1 MDTPKSNHQR
11 RGSSSPFLM
20 SQTLWSSTEKTCR
33 SGLIRSNDE
42 KGVNV
47 KVVLR
52 CRPPNEDEMKMK
64 GPLVI
69 SCDELKQEVTA
80 TLNTTTKQINKS
92 FLFDKVCGPS
102 TQQKDFYD
110 QSVAPLVNEALEGY
124 TCTIFAYGQ
133 TGTGKTYTMEG
144 EAIKEKNGEFHKNA
158 GVIPRAVQE
167 IFDILE
173 SQKAEYTMK
182 VAYIEIYNEEITDL
196 LSLDEESKPIDEKQG
211 KPLALMED
219 GKGAVFIRGLEEVT
233 VSTADEIYKILEKG
247 SANKHTAETLLNKQ
261 SNRSHSIFSITLHVK
276 ECTQE
281 GLELLKCG
289 KLNLVDLAGSENI
302 LRSGAKE
309 GRAREAGEINKS
321 LLTLGRV
328 INALVD
334 HSGHV
339 PYRDSKLTRFLRDS
353 LGGKTKTCIIA
364 TVSPSIQCLEETLS
378 TLEYANR
385 AKQIKN
391 RPEVNQKLTKSAL
404 IKDLYVEM
412 DCLKQELHATRE
424 KNGIYIPQDRYL
436 SEEAAHKAIVEKLKF
451 TELDLESKNK
461 KLIELQDLY
470 DNQQQLTADLTEQL
484 QRTRRELKK
493 AEQAF
498 YDLEAQNRRA
508 KEVIQEK
515 DSLVSD
521 LIKSEKEMTNK
532 ALEFRAEVENAES
545 EISSLFAKIEKG
557 NSREER
563 NRILVQSYRSKLTQ
577 QLEILKRK
585 TANSVSKQE
594 QQLNVILE
602 DMQSFL
608 ATKRRA
614 TDELKVQLQKL
625 KDNYNSDIQNLA
637 VPARDLHE
645 NSQLALSKVNSAI
658 SKHSSAFTDLVG
670 KISADVNAILNGL
683 QGNIRELEVKI
694 NAFVRQEQQYQ
705 TRRYHEIQ
713 VTSEVLLNFFK
724 TLNTCI
730 SKLRLMDEKS
740 QSINDQQLC
749 ALEEK
754 FEELAASEEHQLIE
768 KVAELILASNT
779 KKKRLVQTAVND
791 LRECSNIKTR
801 NLNAEFSDIQ
811 DCANSAYEEWT
822 NYIESTEAHHI
833 EDSTR
838 LEFWKSSLAG
848 NIDCCLTKSK
858 GIEDGW
864 RNAQESLHSQETRTI
879 NSIDSIVKSAMES
892 NGKIGS
898 QFSSTV
904 TSILEETS
912 ISKRNLLFVME
923 IAVGLLKLDHDEC
936 EKICSLIHPCV
947 EDMKQMKDSH
957 SSEVSEIAENA
968 GKVLTDEYKVDE
980 LSSSTLRRKRV
991 NVPSR
996 ESIENLR
1003 TPFLEESLKSFQ
1015 GNGIANRANRNVNAT
1030 KGG

>member
-11 RGSSSPFLM
+11 RGTPSPLLM
-20 SQTLWSSTEKTCR
+20 SQTLWSSTEKPWK
-33 SGLIRSNDE
+33 GLRSNDE

-52 CRPPNEDEMKMK
+52 CRPPNEDEMKVK
-64 GPLVI
+64 GPSVI

-80 TLNTTTKQINKS
+80 TLNTATKQINKT

-102 TQQKDFYD
+102 SQQKDFYD
-110 QSVAPLVNEALEGY
+110 QSVAPLVSEALEGY

-167 IFDILE
+167 IFDVLE

-182 VAYIEIYNEEITDL
+182 VAYIEIYNEDITDL
-196 LSLDEESKPIDEKQG
+196 LSLDEESKSIDEKPR

-276 ECTQE
+276 ECTHE
-281 GLELLKCG
+281 GLELIKCG

-391 RPEVNQKLTKSAL
+391 RPEVNQKVTKSAL

-412 DCLKQELHATRE
+412 DRLKQELHATRE

-436 SEEAAHKAIVEKLKF
+436 REEAAQKEIIERLKF
-451 TELDLESKNK
+451 VELDLESKNK
-461 KLIELQDLY
+461 KLKERQDLY
-470 DNQQQLTADLTEQL
+470 DYQRQLTADLTEQL
-484 QRTRRELKK
+484 ERTRRELKN
-493 AEQAF
+493 AEQAIN
-498 YDLEAQNRRA
+498 DLETKYTGA
-508 KEVIQEK
+508 KETIQEK
-515 DSLVSD
+515 DYLVSN
-521 LIKSEKEMTNK
+521 LINSEKAMTDK
-532 ALEFRAEVENAES
+532 ALELRAEVENAES
-545 EISSLFAKIEKG
+545 EISSLFGKIDKS

-563 NRILVQSYRSKLTQ
+563 NRILVQSFRNKLTQ
-577 QLEILKRK
+577 QLEILKRN
-585 TANSVSKQE
+585 TAVSVTKEE

-602 DMQSFL
+602 DTQSFL

-614 TDELKVQLQKL
+614 TDELKAQLQKL
-625 KDNYNSDIQNLA
+625 KDKYGSDIQNLA
-637 VPARDLHE
+637 VPAQELHE
-645 NSQLALSKVNSAI
+645 NSQLAFSKVNSEV
-658 SKHSSAFTDLVG
+658 SKHSLSFINLVG
-670 KISADVNAILNGL
+670 KFSADVNAILNGL

-705 TRRYHEIQ
+705 TRRYQEVQI
-713 VTSEVLLNFFK
+713 TSEVLLNFFK
-724 TLNTCI
+724 TLNLYI
-730 SKLRLMDEKS
+730 SKLRLTDEKS
-740 QSINDQQLC
+740 QTINDQQLC
-749 ALEEK
+749 TLEEK
-754 FEELAASEEHQLIE
+754 FEELAASEERQLIE
-768 KVAELILASNT
+768 KVAELISASNT
-779 KKKRLVQTAVND
+779 RKKKLVQTAVNG
-791 LRECSNIKTR
+791 LRECCNIKT
-801 NLNAEFSDIQ
+801 NDLNAEFSNIQ
-811 DCANSAYEEWT
+811 GCANSAYHEWT
-822 NYIESTEAHHI
+822 SYIESMEAHHI

-838 LEFWKSSLAG
+838 LEFWKSLLAG
-848 NIDCCLTKSK
+848 HIDCCLEKSN
-858 GIEDGW
+858 GVEDGW
-864 RNAQESLHSQETRTI
+864 RNAQESLLCQQTRNI
-879 NSIDSIVKSAMES
+879 NSIDCIMKSAMES
-892 NGKIGS
+892 NGKIS
-898 QFSSTV
+898 TQFSSTV
-904 TSILEETS
+904 TSILEETA
-912 ISKRNLLFVME
+912 ISKRNLISAME
-923 IAVGLLKLDHDEC
+923 SLQKLDHNEC
-936 EKICSLIHPCV
+936 
-947 EDMKQMKDSH
+947 
-957 SSEVSEIAENA
+957 
-968 GKVLTDEYKVDE
+968 
-980 LSSSTLRRKRV
+980 
-991 NVPSR
+991 
-996 ESIENLR
+996 
-1003 TPFLEESLKSFQ
+1003 
-1015 GNGIANRANRNVNAT
+1015 
-1030 KGG
+1030 

>member
-1 MDTPKSNHQR
+1 MDTPKSYHQR
-11 RGSSSPFLM
+11 RGSTPSPLLM
-20 SQTLWSSTEKTCR
+20 SQTLWSSTEKPCR
-33 SGLIRSNDE
+33 GLRSDDE

-52 CRPPNEDEMKMK
+52 CRPPNEDEMKVK

-69 SCDELKQEVTA
+69 SCNELKQEVAA
-80 TLNTTTKQINKS
+80 TLNTAIKQINKS

-102 TQQKDFYD
+102 SQQKDFYD

-144 EAIKEKNGEFHKNA
+144 EAVKEKILSDFLFNGEFHKNA
-158 GVIPRAVQE
+158 GVIPRAVQQ

-173 SQKAEYTMK
+173 SQKAEYSMK

-196 LSLDEESKPIDEKQG
+196 LSLDEESKSIDEKTR

-276 ECTQE
+276 ECTHE
-281 GLELLKCG
+281 GLELIKCG

-321 LLTLGRV
+321 LLTLGRI

-391 RPEVNQKLTKSAL
+391 RPEVNQKVTKSAL

-412 DCLKQELHATRE
+412 DSLKQELHATRE

-436 SEEAAHKAIVEKLKF
+436 SEEAAQKALVEKLKF
-451 TELDLESKNK
+451 KEFDLESKNK

-470 DNQQQLTADLTEQL
+470 DYQRQLTADLTEQL
-484 QRTRRELKK
+484 ERTRRELKN

-498 YDLEAQNRRA
+498 NDLETKYTRA
-508 KEVIQEK
+508 KETIQEK
-515 DSLVSD
+515 DYLVSD
-521 LIKSEKEMTNK
+521 LIKSEKAMTDK
-532 ALEFRAEVENAES
+532 ALELRAKVENAES
-545 EISSLFAKIEKG
+545 EISSLFTKIEKSI
-557 NSREER
+557 SRQER
-563 NRILVQSYRSKLTQ
+563 NRILVQSLQNKLTH

-585 TANSVSKQE
+585 TAVSVTNQE
-594 QQLNVILE
+594 QQLNVLLE
-602 DMQSFL
+602 DTQSFL

-614 TDELKVQLQKL
+614 TDELKTQLQKL
-625 KDNYNSDIQNLA
+625 KDKYSSDIQNFA
-637 VPARDLHE
+637 VPAQELHE
-645 NSQLALSKVNSAI
+645 NSQLAFREVNSEE
-658 SKHSSAFTDLVG
+658 SKHSSSFMDLVG
-670 KISADVNAILNGL
+670 KISTDVNAILNGL

-705 TRRYHEIQ
+705 TRRYQEIQ
-713 VTSEVLLNFFK
+713 ITSEVLLNFFK
-724 TLNTCI
+724 TLNTYI

-749 ALEEK
+749 TLEEK
-754 FEELAASEEHQLIE
+754 FEELAASEERQLIK
-768 KVAELILASNT
+768 KVAELISASNS
-779 KKKRLVQTAVND
+779 KKKRLVQTAVD
-791 LRECSNIKTR
+791 GLRECSSIKTR
-801 NLNAEFSDIQ
+801 NLNAEFSNIQ
-811 DCANSAYEEWT
+811 GCANSAYDDWT
-822 NYIESTEAHHI
+822 SYIGSKEAHHI

-838 LEFWKSSLAG
+838 LEFWKSNLAG
-848 NIDCCLTKSK
+848 NIDCCLAESE
-858 GIEDGW
+858 GVEDRW
-864 RNAQESLHSQETRTI
+864 RNAQELLLCQETRTI
-879 NSIDSIVKSAMES
+879 NSIDCIMKSAMES
-892 NGKIGS
+892 NGKIS
-898 QFSSTV
+898 TQLSSTV
-904 TSILEETS
+904 TSILEETA
-912 ISKRNLLFVME
+912 ISRRNLISAIESLQ
-923 IAVGLLKLDHDEC
+923 KLDRNEC
-936 EKICSLIHPCV
+936 EKIYSIIHPCV

-980 LSSSTLRRKRV
+980 PSSSTLRKK
-991 NVPSR
+991 
-996 ESIENLR
+996 
-1003 TPFLEESLKSFQ
+1003 KS
-1015 GNGIANRANRNVNAT
+1015 
-1030 KGG
+1030 

>member
-196 LSLDEESKPIDEKQG
+196 LSLDEESKPIDEKQR

-276 ECTQE
+276 ECTHE

-412 DCLKQELHATRE
+412 DYLKQELHATRE
-424 KNGIYIPQDRYL
+424 KNGIYIPQDHYL
-436 SEEAAHKAIVEKLKF
+436 SEEAAHKEIVEKLKF

-470 DNQQQLTADLTEQL
+470 DNQRQLTADLNEQL
-484 QRTRRELKK
+484 QRTQRELKK

-498 YDLEAQNRRA
+498 NDLEVQNRRA

-515 DSLVSD
+515 DSLVSN
-521 LIKSEKEMTNK
+521 LIKSEKEMTDK
-532 ALEFRAEVENAES
+532 ALELRAEVENAES

-563 NRILVQSYRSKLTQ
+563 NRILVQSFRSKLTQ

-585 TANSVSKQE
+585 TASSVRKQE

-637 VPARDLHE
+637 VPAQDLHE
-645 NSQLALSKVNSAI
+645 NSQLALGKVNSEI

-694 NAFVRQEQQYQ
+694 NAFVQQEQQYQ

-740 QSINDQQLC
+740 ESINAQQLC

-754 FEELAASEEHQLIE
+754 FEELAASEERQLIE

-791 LRECSNIKTR
+791 LKECSNIKTR

-838 LEFWKSSLAG
+838 LEFWKSNLAG
-848 NIDCCLTKSK
+848 NVDCCLTKSK
-858 GIEDGW
+858 GIEDAW

-892 NGKIGS
+892 NGKIGT

-923 IAVGLLKLDHDEC
+923 SLLKLDHDEC

>member
-1 MDTPKSNHQR
+1 MDTPKSYHQR
-11 RGSSSPFLM
+11 RGSTPSPLLM
-20 SQTLWSSTEKTCR
+20 SQTLWSSTEKPCR
-33 SGLIRSNDE
+33 GLRSDDE

-52 CRPPNEDEMKMK
+52 CRPPNEDEMKVK

-69 SCDELKQEVTA
+69 SCNELKQEVAA
-80 TLNTTTKQINKS
+80 TLNTATKQINKT

-102 TQQKDFYD
+102 SQQKDFYD

-158 GVIPRAVQE
+158 GVIPRAVRE

-196 LSLDEESKPIDEKQG
+196 LSLDEESKSIDEKPR

-233 VSTADEIYKILEKG
+233 VSTADQIYKILEEG

-276 ECTQE
+276 ECTHE
-281 GLELLKCG
+281 GLELIKCG

-391 RPEVNQKLTKSAL
+391 RPEVNQKVTKSAL
-404 IKDLYVEM
+404 IKDLYVQM
-412 DCLKQELHATRE
+412 DRLKQELHATRE

-436 SEEAAHKAIVEKLKF
+436 SEEAARKGLVEKLKF

-470 DNQQQLTADLTEQL
+470 DYQRQLTADLTEQL
-484 QRTRRELKK
+484 ERTRREFKN

-498 YDLEAQNRRA
+498 NDLETKYTRA
-508 KEVIQEK
+508 KETTQEK
-515 DSLVSD
+515 EYLVSD
-521 LIKSEKEMTNK
+521 LIKSEKAMTDK
-532 ALEFRAEVENAES
+532 ALELQAEVENAES
-545 EISSLFAKIEKG
+545 EISSLFAKIEKS
-557 NSREER
+557 NSREDR
-563 NRILVQSYRSKLTQ
+563 NRILVQSFHNKLTQ

-585 TANSVSKQE
+585 TAVSVTKQE

-602 DMQSFL
+602 DTKSLL
-608 ATKRRA
+608 ATKRLA
-614 TDELKVQLQKL
+614 TDELKTQLQKL
-625 KDNYNSDIQNLA
+625 KDKYSSDIQNLA
-637 VPARDLHE
+637 VPAQELHE
-645 NSQLALSKVNSAI
+645 NSQLAFRKVNSEV
-658 SKHSSAFTDLVG
+658 SKHSSSFMDLVG
-670 KISADVNAILNGL
+670 KISADVNAVLNSL

-694 NAFVRQEQQYQ
+694 NAFVRQEQQ
-705 TRRYHEIQ
+705 
-713 VTSEVLLNFFK
+713 
-724 TLNTCI
+724 
-730 SKLRLMDEKS
+730 
-740 QSINDQQLC
+740 
-749 ALEEK
+749 
-754 FEELAASEEHQLIE
+754 ELDASEERQLIE
-768 KVAELILASNT
+768 KVAELISASNT
-779 KKKRLVQTAVND
+779 RKKKLVQTTVNG

-801 NLNAEFSDIQ
+801 NLNAEFSNIQ
-811 DCANSAYEEWT
+811 GCANSAYDEWT
-822 NYIESTEAHHI
+822 SYINSTEAQHI

-848 NIDCCLTKSK
+848 NIDCCLAESERV
-858 GIEDGW
+858 EDGW
-864 RNAQESLHSQETRTI
+864 RNAQELFLCQETRTI
-879 NSIDSIVKSAMES
+879 NSIDCIMKSAMES
-892 NGKIGS
+892 NGKIS
-898 QFSSTV
+898 TQFSSTG
-904 TSILEETS
+904 TSILEETA
-912 ISKRNLLFVME
+912 ISKRNLLSAME
-923 IAVGLLKLDHDEC
+923 SMLPVNNYQFFSSSDVAREHSRVLFPHTHTVEIVAGLQKLDHNEC
-936 EKICSLIHPCV
+936 EKSFSIIHPCV

-957 SSEVSEIAENA
+957 SSEVSEIAENVR
-968 GKVLTDEYKVDE
+968 KVLTDEYKVDE
-980 LSSSTLRRKRV
+980 PSCSTLRRKRV

-1003 TPFLEESLKSFQ
+1003 TPLPEESLKSFQ
-1015 GNGIANRANRNVNAT
+1015 GNGIAKRSDRNVNAT
-1030 KGG
+1030 KGA

>member
-1 MDTPKSNHQR
+1 MDTPKSYHQR
-11 RGSSSPFLM
+11 RGSTPSPLLM
-20 SQTLWSSTEKTCR
+20 SQTLWSSTEKPCR
-33 SGLIRSNDE
+33 GLRSDDE

-52 CRPPNEDEMKMK
+52 CRPPNEDEMKVK
-64 GPLVI
+64 VPLVI
-69 SCDELKQEVTA
+69 SCNELKQEVAA
-80 TLNTTTKQINKS
+80 TLNTATKQINKS

-102 TQQKDFYD
+102 SQQKDFYD

-144 EAIKEKNGEFHKNA
+144 EAVKEKNGEFHKNA
-158 GVIPRAVQE
+158 GVIPRAVQQ

-173 SQKAEYTMK
+173 SQKAEYSMK

-196 LSLDEESKPIDEKQG
+196 LSLDEESKSIDEKTR

-219 GKGAVFIRGLEEVT
+219 GKGAVFIRGLDEVT

-276 ECTQE
+276 ECTHE
-281 GLELLKCG
+281 GLELIKCG

-309 GRAREAGEINKS
+309 FITVKCEGGNGIYFSKIQGRAREAGEINKS
-321 LLTLGRV
+321 LLTLGRI

-391 RPEVNQKLTKSAL
+391 RPEVNQKVTKSAL

-412 DCLKQELHATRE
+412 DRLKQGILFCSVELHATRE

-436 SEEAAHKAIVEKLKF
+436 SEEAAQKALVEKLKF
-451 TELDLESKNK
+451 KEFDLESKNK

-470 DNQQQLTADLTEQL
+470 DYQRQLTANLTEQL
-484 QRTRRELKK
+484 ERTRRELKN

-498 YDLEAQNRRA
+498 NDLETKYTRA
-508 KEVIQEK
+508 KETIQEK
-515 DSLVSD
+515 DYLVSD
-521 LIKSEKEMTNK
+521 LIKSEKAMTDK
-532 ALEFRAEVENAES
+532 ALELRAEVENAES
-545 EISSLFAKIEKG
+545 EISSLFTKIEKSI
-557 NSREER
+557 SREER
-563 NRILVQSYRSKLTQ
+563 NRILVQSLQNKLTH

-585 TANSVSKQE
+585 TAVS
-594 QQLNVILE
+594 
-602 DMQSFL
+602 
-608 ATKRRA
+608 A
-614 TDELKVQLQKL
+614 TDELKTQLQKL
-625 KDNYNSDIQNLA
+625 KDKYSSDIQNFA
-637 VPARDLHE
+637 
-645 NSQLALSKVNSAI
+645 
-658 SKHSSAFTDLVG
+658 LVG
-670 KISADVNAILNGL
+670 KISTDVNAILNGL

-705 TRRYHEIQ
+705 TRRYQEIQ
-713 VTSEVLLNFFK
+713 ITSEVLLNFFK
-724 TLNTCI
+724 TLNTYI

-749 ALEEK
+749 TLEEK
-754 FEELAASEEHQLIE
+754 FEELAASEERQLIK
-768 KVAELILASNT
+768 KVAELISASNT
-779 KKKRLVQTAVND
+779 KKKRLVQTAVD
-791 LRECSNIKTR
+791 GLRECSSIKTR
-801 NLNAEFSDIQ
+801 NLNAEFSNIQ
-811 DCANSAYEEWT
+811 GCANSAYDEWT
-822 NYIESTEAHHI
+822 SYIGSTEAHHI

-838 LEFWKSSLAG
+838 LEFWKSSLAE
-848 NIDCCLTKSK
+848 NIDCCLAESE
-858 GIEDGW
+858 GVDDRW
-864 RNAQESLHSQETRTI
+864 RNAQELLLCQETRTI
-879 NSIDSIVKSAMES
+879 NSIDCIMKSAMES
-892 NGKIGS
+892 NRKIS
-898 QFSSTV
+898 TQLSSAV
-904 TSILEETS
+904 TSILEETA
-912 ISKRNLLFVME
+912 ISRRNLISAIESLQ
-923 IAVGLLKLDHDEC
+923 KLDRNEC
-936 EKICSLIHPCV
+936 EKIYSIIHPCV

-968 GKVLTDEYKVDE
+968 GKVLTDEYKV
-980 LSSSTLRRKRV
+980 
-991 NVPSR
+991 
-996 ESIENLR
+996 
-1003 TPFLEESLKSFQ
+1003 
-1015 GNGIANRANRNVNAT
+1015 
-1030 KGG
+1030 

>member
-11 RGSSSPFLM
+11 RRSSSPFLM

-33 SGLIRSNDE
+33 SGLTRSNDE

-80 TLNTTTKQINKS
+80 TLNTSNKQINKA

-102 TQQKDFYD
+102 SQQKDFYD

-196 LSLDEESKPIDEKQG
+196 LSLDEESKPIDEKQR

-247 SANKHTAETLLNKQ
+247 SVNKHTAETLLNKQ

-276 ECTQE
+276 ECTHE
-281 GLELLKCG
+281 GLELIKCG

-424 KNGIYIPQDRYL
+424 KNGIYIPQDRFL
-436 SEEAAHKAIVEKLKF
+436 SEEAAHKAIVGKLKF

-461 KLIELQDLY
+461 KLIEVQDLY
-470 DNQQQLTADLTEQL
+470 DNQRQLTADLTEQL
-484 QRTRRELKK
+484 ERTQRELKK

-498 YDLEAQNRRA
+498 NDLEAQNRRV
-508 KEVIQEK
+508 KEMIQEK

-521 LIKSEKEMTNK
+521 VIKSEKEMTDK
-532 ALEFRAEVENAES
+532 ALELRDEVENAES

-563 NRILVQSYRSKLTQ
+563 NRILVQSFRSKLSQ

-585 TANSVSKQE
+585 TAISVTKQE

-602 DMQSFL
+602 DTQSFL
-608 ATKRRA
+608 ANKRRA

-625 KDNYNSDIQNLA
+625 KDKYNSDIQNLA
-637 VPARDLHE
+637 VPVQDLHE
-645 NSQLALSKVNSAI
+645 NSQLAFSKVNSEI

-713 VTSEVLLNFFK
+713 ISSEVLLNFFK
-724 TLNTCI
+724 TLNTYI

-740 QSINDQQLC
+740 QTINNQQLFT
-749 ALEEK
+749 LEDK
-754 FEELAASEEHQLIE
+754 FEELAASEERQLIE
-768 KVAELILASNT
+768 KVAELILASST

-791 LRECSNIKTR
+791 LRECSTIKTR

-811 DCANSAYEEWT
+811 GCANSAYEEWT
-822 NYIESTEAHHI
+822 NYIESTESHHI

-848 NIDCCLTKSK
+848 NIDC
-858 GIEDGW
+858 W
-864 RNAQESLHSQETRTI
+864 
-879 NSIDSIVKSAMES
+879 
-892 NGKIGS
+892 
-898 QFSSTV
+898 
-904 TSILEETS
+904 
-912 ISKRNLLFVME
+912 
-923 IAVGLLKLDHDEC
+923 
-936 EKICSLIHPCV
+936 
-947 EDMKQMKDSH
+947 
-957 SSEVSEIAENA
+957 
-968 GKVLTDEYKVDE
+968 
-980 LSSSTLRRKRV
+980 LSWF
-991 NVPSR
+991 PM
-996 ESIENLR
+996 I
-1003 TPFLEESLKSFQ
+1003 
-1015 GNGIANRANRNVNAT
+1015 
-1030 KGG
+1030 

>member
-1 MDTPKSNHQR
+1 METPKSNHQR
-11 RGSSSPFLM
+11 RGTPPPFLM
-20 SQTLWSSTEKTCR
+20 SQTFWSSTEKTCR
-33 SGLIRSNDE
+33 GLRLDDE

-52 CRPPNEDEMKMK
+52 CRPPNEDEMKVK

-80 TLNTTTKQINKS
+80 TLNTATKQINKT

-102 TQQKDFYD
+102 SQQKDFYD

-158 GVIPRAVQE
+158 GVIPRAVQQ

-173 SQKAEYTMK
+173 SQKAEYTLK

-196 LSLDEESKPIDEKQG
+196 LSLDEESKSIDEKPR

-219 GKGAVFIRGLEEVT
+219 GKGAVFIRGLEEVK

-247 SANKHTAETLLNKQ
+247 SANKHTAETHLNKQ

-276 ECTQE
+276 ESIQE
-281 GLELLKCG
+281 GMELIKCG

-391 RPEVNQKLTKSAL
+391 RPEVNQKVTKSAL

-412 DCLKQELHATRE
+412 DRLTQELHATRE

-436 SEEAAHKAIVEKLKF
+436 SELAAQKAIVERLKF
-451 TELDLESKNK
+451 TELDLESKNN
-461 KLIELQDLY
+461 KLRELQDLY
-470 DNQQQLTADLTEQL
+470 DYQRQLTADLTEQL
-484 QRTRRELKK
+484 EKTRREVKK
-493 AEQAF
+493 AEQVF
-498 YDLEAQNRRA
+498 NDLEAQNSQA
-508 KEVIQEK
+508 KEMIQEK
-515 DSLVSD
+515 GYLVSD
-521 LIKSEKEMTNK
+521 LIKSEKAMTDK
-532 ALEFRAEVENAES
+532 ALDLRDEVENAES
-545 EISSLFAKIEKG
+545 EISSLFAKIEQS

-563 NRILVQSYRSKLTQ
+563 NRILVQSFHSKLTQ
-577 QLEILKRK
+577 QLEILKRN
-585 TANSVSKQE
+585 TEVSVTKQE

-602 DMQSFL
+602 DTQSLL

-614 TDELKVQLQKL
+614 TDELKAQLQKL
-625 KDNYNSDIQNLA
+625 KDKYGFDIHKLA
-637 VPARDLHE
+637 VPAQELHE
-645 NSQLALSKVNSAI
+645 NSQLAFSKVNSEV
-658 SKHSSAFTDLVG
+658 SKHSSAFMDLVE

-683 QGNIRELEVKI
+683 QGNIRELGVKI

-705 TRRYHEIQ
+705 TRRYQEIQ
-713 VTSEVLLNFFK
+713 LTSEVLLNLFK
-724 TLNTCI
+724 TLNSLIMT
-730 SKLRLMDEKS
+730 LRLMDEKS
-740 QSINDQQLC
+740 QTVNDQQLC
-749 ALEEK
+749 TLEEK
-754 FEELAASEEHQLIE
+754 FEELAASEEKQLIE
-768 KVAELILASNT
+768 KVAELISASNT
-779 KKKRLVQTAVND
+779 KKKRLVQTAVNG

-801 NLNAEFSDIQ
+801 NLNAEFSDIHG
-811 DCANSAYEEWT
+811 CANSAYDEWT
-822 NYIESTEAHHI
+822 NYIERTEAHHI

-838 LEFWKSSLAG
+838 LEFWKSILAG
-848 NIDCCLTKSK
+848 NINCCLTKSE
-858 GIEDGW
+858 GIKDEW
-864 RNAQESLHSQETRTI
+864 RNAQEFLLCQETSTI
-879 NSIDSIVKSAMES
+879 NSIDCIVKSAKES
-892 NGKIGS
+892 NGKINT

-904 TSILEETS
+904 TSMLEETA

-923 IAVGLLKLDHDEC
+923 SLLKLDNDEC
-936 EKICSLIHPCV
+936 EKIYSFIHPYV
-947 EDMKQMKDSH
+947 EDMKQMKDRH

-968 GKVLTDEYKVDE
+968 GKVLTNEYKVDE
-980 LSSSTLRRKRV
+980 PLCSTLRRKRV

-1003 TPFLEESLKSFQ
+1003 SPLLEESLKSFQ
-1015 GNGIANRANRNVNAT
+1015 GNGIAKRANKNVNAT
-1030 KGG
+1030 KGA

>member
-69 SCDELKQEVTA
+69 SCDDLKQEVTA
-80 TLNTTTKQINKS
+80 TLNTSTKQINKA

-102 TQQKDFYD
+102 SQQKDFYD
-110 QSVAPLVNEALEGY
+110 QSVAPLVNDILEGY

-158 GVIPRAVQE
+158 GVIPTAVQE

-196 LSLDEESKPIDEKQG
+196 LSLEEESKPIDEKQR

-276 ECTQE
+276 ESTHE
-281 GLELLKCG
+281 GLELIKCG

-364 TVSPSIQCLEETLS
+364 TISPSIQCLEETLS

-391 RPEVNQKLTKSAL
+391 RPEVNQKLIKSAR

-470 DNQQQLTADLTEQL
+470 DNQRQLTADLTEQL

-498 YDLEAQNRRA
+498 NDLEAQNRRA
-508 KEVIQEK
+508 KEMIQEK

-521 LIKSEKEMTNK
+521 LIKSEKEMTDK
-532 ALEFRAEVENAES
+532 ALELRAEVENAES

-563 NRILVQSYRSKLTQ
+563 NRILVQSFHSKLTQ

-585 TANSVSKQE
+585 TAISVTKQE
-594 QQLNVILE
+594 HQLNVILE
-602 DMQSFL
+602 DTQSFL

-625 KDNYNSDIQNLA
+625 KDKYNSDIQNLA
-637 VPARDLHE
+637 VPAQDLHE
-645 NSQLALSKVNSAI
+645 NSQLAFSKVNSEI
-658 SKHSSAFTDLVG
+658 SKHSSAFMDLVG
-670 KISADVNAILNGL
+670 KISADLNATLNGL
-683 QGNIRELEVKI
+683 RGNIRELEVKI

-713 VTSEVLLNFFK
+713 ITSEVLLNFFK
-724 TLNTCI
+724 TLNTYI

-754 FEELAASEEHQLIE
+754 FEDLAASEERQLIE
-768 KVAELILASNT
+768 KIAEIISASNT
-779 KKKRLVQTAVND
+779 KKKRLVQTTVND

-811 DCANSAYEEWT
+811 GCANSAYEEWT

-848 NIDCCLTKSK
+848 NIDCCLTKSE
-858 GIEDGW
+858 GIKDGW

-879 NSIDSIVKSAMES
+879 NSIDCIVKSAMES
-892 NGKIGS
+892 NGKIGTK
-898 QFSSTV
+898 FSSTV
-904 TSILEETS
+904 TSILEETA

-923 IAVGLLKLDHDEC
+923 SLLKLDHDEC
-936 EKICSLIHPCV
+936 EKICSFIHPCV
-947 EDMKQMKDSH
+947 EDMKQMKDSQ

-980 LSSSTLRRKRV
+980 TSSSTLRRKRV

-1015 GNGIANRANRNVNAT
+1015 GNGIANRASRNVNAT
-1030 KGG
+1030 

>member
-11 RGSSSPFLM
+11 RGTPSPLLM
-20 SQTLWSSTEKTCR
+20 SQTLWSSTEKPCK
-33 SGLIRSNDE
+33 GLRSNDE

-52 CRPPNEDEMKMK
+52 CRPPNEDEMKVK

-69 SCDELKQEVTA
+69 SCDEQKQEVTA
-80 TLNTTTKQINKS
+80 TLNTATKQINKT

-102 TQQKDFYD
+102 SQQKDFYD

-144 EAIKEKNGEFHKNA
+144 GAIKEKNWELHKNA
-158 GVIPRAVQE
+158 GVIPRAVQQ

-196 LSLDEESKPIDEKQG
+196 LTLDGESKSIDEKSR

-233 VSTADEIYKILEKG
+233 VSTANEIYEILEKG

-276 ECTQE
+276 ECTHE
-281 GLELLKCG
+281 GLELMKCG

-364 TVSPSIQCLEETLS
+364 TVSPSIQCFEETLS

-391 RPEVNQKLTKSAL
+391 RPEVNQKVTKSAL

-412 DCLKQELHATRE
+412 DRLKQELHATRE

-436 SEEAAHKAIVEKLKF
+436 SEEAAQKAIVERLKF
-451 TELDLESKNK
+451 VELDLESQNK
-461 KLIELQDLY
+461 KMIELQDLY
-470 DNQQQLTADLTEQL
+470 DYQRQLTADLTEQL
-484 QRTRRELKK
+484 ERTQGELKN

-498 YDLEAQNRRA
+498 NDLETKYTRA
-508 KEVIQEK
+508 KETIQEK
-515 DSLVSD
+515 DYLLRN
-521 LIKSEKEMTNK
+521 LINSEKAMTDK
-532 ALEFRAEVENAES
+532 ALELRAEVENAES
-545 EISSLFAKIEKG
+545 DISSLFAKIEKS
-557 NSREER
+557 NSREDR
-563 NRILVQSYRSKLTQ
+563 NRILVQSFRDKLTQ
-577 QLEILKRK
+577 QLEILKRN
-585 TANSVSKQE
+585 TAVSVTKKE

-602 DMQSFL
+602 ETQSFL

-614 TDELKVQLQKL
+614 TDELRAQLQKL
-625 KDNYNSDIQNLA
+625 KDKYSSDIQNLA
-637 VPARDLHE
+637 VPAQDLHE
-645 NSQLALSKVNSAI
+645 NSQLGFSKVNSEV
-658 SKHSSAFTDLVG
+658 SKHSLSFLNLVG

-683 QGNIRELEVKI
+683 QGNIRELDVKI
-694 NAFVRQEQQYQ
+694 NAFVQQEQQCQ
-705 TRRYHEIQ
+705 TRRYQEVQI
-713 VTSEVLLNFFK
+713 TSEVLLNFF
-724 TLNTCI
+724 NTVNLYI
-730 SKLRLMDEKS
+730 SKLRLMDERS
-740 QSINDQQLC
+740 QTIHDQQFC
-749 ALEEK
+749 TLEEK
-754 FEELAASEEHQLIE
+754 FEELAASEERQLIE
-768 KVAELILASNT
+768 KVAELISASNT
-779 KKKRLVQTAVND
+779 RKKKLVQTAVNG
-791 LRECSNIKTR
+791 LRECSNIKAR
-801 NLNAEFSDIQ
+801 NLNAEFSNIQ
-811 DCANSAYEEWT
+811 GCANSVYDEWT
-822 NYIESTEAHHI
+822 SYIESMEAHHI

-838 LEFWKSSLAG
+838 LEFWKSSLEG
-848 NIDCCLTKSK
+848 HIKCCLEKSNWV
-858 GIEDGW
+858 EDGW
-864 RNAQESLHSQETRTI
+864 RNAQESLLCQQTRNI
-879 NSIDSIVKSAMES
+879 NSIDYIMKSAMES
-892 NGKIGS
+892 NGKIS
-898 QFSSTV
+898 TQFSSTV
-904 TSILEETS
+904 TSILEETA
-912 ISKRNLLFVME
+912 ISKRNLISAME
-923 IAVGLLKLDHDEC
+923 SLQKLDHNEC
-936 EKICSLIHPCV
+936 EQIYSIIHPCV
-947 EDMKQMKDSH
+947 EDMKQMKDNH

-968 GKVLTDEYKVDE
+968 GKILTDEYKVDE
-980 LSSSTLRRKRV
+980 PSGSTPMRKRV

-1003 TPFLEESLKSFQ
+1003 TPLLEESLKSFQ
-1015 GNGIANRANRNVNAT
+1015 GNGIAKQANRNVNAT
-1030 KGG
+1030 RGT

>member
-11 RGSSSPFLM
+11 RRSSSPFLM

-33 SGLIRSNDE
+33 SGLTRSNDE

-80 TLNTTTKQINKS
+80 TLNTSNKQINKA

-102 TQQKDFYD
+102 SQQKDFYD

-196 LSLDEESKPIDEKQG
+196 LSLDEESKPIDEKQR

-247 SANKHTAETLLNKQ
+247 SVNKHTAETLLNKQ

-276 ECTQE
+276 ECTHE
-281 GLELLKCG
+281 GLELIKCG

-424 KNGIYIPQDRYL
+424 KNGIYIPQDRFL
-436 SEEAAHKAIVEKLKF
+436 SEEAAHKAIVGKLKF

-461 KLIELQDLY
+461 KLIEVQDLY
-470 DNQQQLTADLTEQL
+470 DNQRQLTADLTEQL
-484 QRTRRELKK
+484 ERTQRELKK

-498 YDLEAQNRRA
+498 NDLEAQNRRV
-508 KEVIQEK
+508 KEMIQEK

-521 LIKSEKEMTNK
+521 VIKSEKEMTDK
-532 ALEFRAEVENAES
+532 ALELRDEVENAES

-563 NRILVQSYRSKLTQ
+563 NRILVQSFRSKLSQ

-585 TANSVSKQE
+585 TAISVTKQE

-602 DMQSFL
+602 DTQSFL
-608 ATKRRA
+608 ANKRRA

-625 KDNYNSDIQNLA
+625 KDKYNSDIQNLA
-637 VPARDLHE
+637 VPVQDLHE
-645 NSQLALSKVNSAI
+645 NSQLAFSKVNSEI

-713 VTSEVLLNFFK
+713 ITSEVLLNFFK
-724 TLNTCI
+724 TLNTYI

-740 QSINDQQLC
+740 QTINNQQLC

-754 FEELAASEEHQLIE
+754 FEELAASEEWQLIE

-791 LRECSNIKTR
+791 LQECSNIKTR
-801 NLNAEFSDIQ
+801 NLNTEFSDIQ
-811 DCANSAYEEWT
+811 GCANSAYEKWT

-838 LEFWKSSLAG
+838 LEFWKSSLTG
-848 NIDCCLTKSK
+848 NFDCWLS
-858 GIEDGW
+858 W
-864 RNAQESLHSQETRTI
+864 
-879 NSIDSIVKSAMES
+879 
-892 NGKIGS
+892 
-898 QFSSTV
+898 F
-904 TSILEETS
+904 
-912 ISKRNLLFVME
+912 
-923 IAVGLLKLDHDEC
+923 
-936 EKICSLIHPCV
+936 
-947 EDMKQMKDSH
+947 QM
-957 SSEVSEIAENA
+957 I
-968 GKVLTDEYKVDE
+968 
-980 LSSSTLRRKRV
+980 
-991 NVPSR
+991 
-996 ESIENLR
+996 
-1003 TPFLEESLKSFQ
+1003 
-1015 GNGIANRANRNVNAT
+1015 
-1030 KGG
+1030 